1 MTTQLRAAVQVPP
14 EAAVGASKGVVR
26 QGVSSAVPSILRAA
40 EAPES
45 ADPTPGRPGI
55 RIYAA
60 PIYRSHRDGARW
72 SLRHA
77 ETPNAAYS
85 CGCGLVRTARG
96 ARAVAALAA
105 DYETHK
111 QLCTTAPA
119 PVAEGRHAA

>member
-1 MTTQLRAAVQVPP
+1 MTTQPRAAVQGPS
-14 EAAVGASKGVVR
+14 EAAVGASKVVAR
-26 QGVSSAVPSILRAA
+26 QGVLSAVPSILRAA
-40 EAPES
+40 DAPES
-45 ADPTPGRPGI
+45 ADPTPERPGI

-60 PIYRSHRDGARW
+60 PVYRSHWDRARW

-77 ETPNAAYS
+77 DTPNAAYA
-85 CGCGLVRTARG
+85 CACGLVRTAHG